1 MNKNMPDELSIEEL
15 EALFND
21 NGNPAPEDN
30 DGASETEEHES
41 KPQDVTQTQI
51 FSKRLKEKTDEAV
64 ATERET
70 IAKTMGFESYAA
82 MIAAQQ
88 NKELTDKGYDAAE
101 LSPIVDKIVEQRLQN
116 DPRMKKLA
124 EYEKREVEE
133 FGKRELAEIS
143 KLTNGEIKT
152 LEQIPQD
159 VVDLWKKTGSL
170 KTAYLQLHGEELI
183 TKARAQQSKGN
194 TSHLQN
200 AGGSNP
206 ASTATRPLTA
216 EEKAVWKMF
225 NPSITDEELSKKTMP
240 KK

>member
-1 MNKNMPDELSIEEL
+1 MNEMPEELSVEEL
-15 EALFND
+15 EALFDD
-21 NGNPAPEDN
+21 NGNPAPGDE
-30 DGASETEEHES
+30 GASTAEQDS
-41 KPQDVTQTQI
+41 KPAQDVTQTKI

-82 MIAAQQ
+82 MMTAQQ
-88 NKELTDKGYDAAE
+88 NKELTEKGYDAEE
-101 LSPIVDKIVEQRLQN
+101 LSPIVDKLVEQRLQN

-124 EYEKREVEE
+124 EYEKREIEE
-133 FGKRELAEIS
+133 FGKKELAEIS
-143 KLTNGEIKT
+143 KLTNGEVKT
-152 LEQIPQD
+152 LEQLPKD

-183 TKARAQQSKGN
+183 VKARAQQSKGN

-200 AGGSNP
+200 TSGSTP
-206 ASTATRPLTA
+206 ASTETRPLTA
-216 EEKAVWKMF
+216 EEKAAWRVF
-225 NPSITDEELSKKTMP
+225 NPKITDEELSQKTMP